1 MIFVSDKR
9 GGLPYLAGNLWGMKK
24 NLETADTF
32 VKLLLSL
39 SVIVLFLLDVISGP
53 ASTVLM
59 ALGSLLVVIF
69 IARALLHLFSR
80 D

>member
-1 MIFVSDKR
+1 MDVPVIFHSKSE
-9 GGLPYLAGNLWGMKK
+9 AMKK

-39 SVIVLFLLDVISGP
+39 SVIVLFALDIISGP
-53 ASTVLM
+53 ESTVLVV
-59 ALGSLLVVIF
+59 LGSLLVVIF
-69 IARALLHLFSR
+69 VARFLLSR